1 MTDRWHLQITP
12 PSHPAGA
19 QEIWGAATIEGVTG
33 SPGDSPATTTI
44 SGAFV
49 SPLMCDTHTHGR
61 MGHPVSDSIDT
72 LRELVTVTAAGGVGR
87 SHLSTVTL
95 SPADIHATLNAAREL
110 MSSEDSVIGVHLEGP
125 FLSADKRGAHP
136 EDLLREGTLQSVQE
150 LVGDYQDVV
159 SAITLDPLS
168 VEQGVI
174 EWLVEQGITVALGHT
189 MATFEDALRGF
200 RAGATVLTHAF
211 NAMRGIS
218 AREPGPVMAALEAG
232 AWIEVIS
239 DGHHVH
245 PALVKFLGDAA
256 PEKLLLVT
264 DSMPAAGVGDG
275 SYQLG
280 ELAVTVHD
288 GVARTS
294 EGSLAGSTLSL
305 DQAVAHT
312 VSAGVPAEV
321 ALAAATTHPLRAYG
335 QPVPTIAVGEPANL
349 LVWSDQM
356 RLTHMIR
363 KGHVTSLG

>member
-1 MTDRWHLQITP
+1 MTNRWHLQITP

-19 QEIWGAATIEGVTG
+19 QEIWGAAKIEGVTG
-33 SPGDSPATTTI
+33 SPGDPPAATTI

-61 MGHPVSDSIDT
+61 MGHSVTDSLDT
-72 LRELVTVTAAGGVGR
+72 LRELVKVTAAGGVGQ

-95 SPADIHATLNAAREL
+95 CLADIHATLNAAREL

-136 EDLLREGTLQSVQE
+136 NDLLREGTLQGVQE
-150 LVGDYQDVV
+150 LVGDYPDVV

-168 VEQGVI
+168 VEEGVI
-174 EWLVEQGITVALGHT
+174 DWLVEQGITVALGHT
-189 MATFEDALRGF
+189 MATFEDALRAF
-200 RAGATVLTHAF
+200 RAGASVLTHAF

-232 AWIEVIS
+232 AWIEVIP

-245 PALVKFLGDAA
+245 PSLLKFLGDAA

-321 ALAAATTHPLRAYG
+321 ALAATTTHPLRAYG
-335 QPVPTIAVGEPANL
+335 QPVPAIAVGEPANL
-349 LVWSDQM
+349 LVWSEQM
-356 RLTHMIR
+356 HLTHMIR